1 MYICLTVL
9 IGLLGICIGALI
21 GLGIDSKINHTY
33 ILGMNDTS
41 EKFTKNLLD
50 IMKSYFD
57 SMLKTEEKFFT
68 NTMTNLAKAVDDI
81 NKVYEKPIWRKTEE
95 ELPPC
100 SGLYYGKIKGN
111 PHGENAM
118 WKVVYNDNE
127 WSLSGYPDNK
137 VEISEWTEIY

>member
-1 MYICLTVL
+1 M
-9 IGLLGICIGALI
+9 G
-21 GLGIDSKINHTY
+21 N
-33 ILGMNDTS
+33 
-41 EKFTKNLLD
+41 
-50 IMKSYFD
+50 YFD
-57 SMLKTEEKFFT
+57 NMIKHEENYFT
-68 NTMTNLAKAVDDI
+68 NTMTGLAKAVDDI

-111 PHGENAM
+111 PYGENAM

>member
-1 MYICLTVL
+1 MDIYLTVL
-9 IGLLGICIGALI
+9 IGLLGLCVGAII
-21 GLGIDSKINHTY
+21 GLGISFKIDHTY
-33 ILGMNDTS
+33 ILEMIDL
-41 EKFTKNLLD
+41 EKE
-50 IMKSYFD
+50 YF
-57 SMLKTEEKFFT
+57 
-68 NTMTNLAKAVDDI
+68 NTITTDLANAVDDI

-137 VEISEWTEIY
+137 VEIGEWTEIY

>member
-1 MYICLTVL
+1 MVL
-9 IGLLGICIGALI
+9 IGLLGLCVGTIIGMVVAE
-21 GLGIDSKINHTY
+21 KINHNY
-33 ILGMNDTS
+33 FLSMNDNFETYLKNIIKI
-41 EKFTKNLLD
+41 EETYFDDVTKN
-50 IMKSYFD
+50 IMSAI
-57 SMLKTEEKFFT
+57 
-68 NTMTNLAKAVDDI
+68 NDI

-100 SGLYYGKIKGN
+100 SGLYYGKKGN
-111 PHGENAM
+111 PYGENAM

>member
-1 MYICLTVL
+1 MDICLTVL
-9 IGLLGICIGALI
+9 VGLLGICIGSLI
-21 GLGIDSKINHTY
+21 GLWISSKINHDY

-50 IMKSYFD
+50 IMVNYFD
-57 SMLKTEEKFFT
+57 NMIKHEENYFI
-68 NTMTNLAKAVDDI
+68 NTMTDLAKAVDDI

>member
-1 MYICLTVL
+1 MCLFFFFFFQAED
-9 IGLLGICIGALI
+9 GIRDFCLSR
-21 GLGIDSKINHTY
+21 GLGDVYKRQ
-33 ILGMNDTS
+33 
-41 EKFTKNLLD
+41 
-50 IMKSYFD
+50 
-57 SMLKTEEKFFT
+57 
-68 NTMTNLAKAVDDI
+68 
-81 NKVYEKPIWRKTEE
+81 VYEKPIWRKTEE

-111 PHGENAM
+111 SYGEHAM

>member
-9 IGLLGICIGALI
+9 IGLLGLCVGAI
-21 GLGIDSKINHTY
+21 
-33 ILGMNDTS
+33 
-41 EKFTKNLLD
+41 
-50 IMKSYFD
+50 
-57 SMLKTEEKFFT
+57 
-68 NTMTNLAKAVDDI
+68 LAKAVDDI

-100 SGLYYGKIKGN
+100 SGLYCGKIKGN
-111 PHGENAM
+111 PYGENAM

>member
-9 IGLLGICIGALI
+9 IGLLGLCVGAIIGIMVAER
-21 GLGIDSKINHTY
+21 INHDYFLNMNNTFETY
-33 ILGMNDTS
+33 FKNMIKIE
-41 EKFTKNLLD
+41 EKYFNNVTKN
-50 IMKSYFD
+50 IMSAI
-57 SMLKTEEKFFT
+57 
-68 NTMTNLAKAVDDI
+68 NDI

-111 PHGENAM
+111 SYGENAM

>member
-1 MYICLTVL
+1 MVL
-9 IGLLGICIGALI
+9 IGLLGLCVGTIIGMVVAE
-21 GLGIDSKINHTY
+21 KINHNY
-33 ILGMNDTS
+33 FLSMNDNFETYFKNIIKI
-41 EKFTKNLLD
+41 EETYFDDVTKN
-50 IMKSYFD
+50 IMSAI
-57 SMLKTEEKFFT
+57 
-68 NTMTNLAKAVDDI
+68 NDI
-81 NKVYEKPIWRKTEE
+81 NNVYEKPIWRKTEE

-127 WSLSGYPDNK
+127 WNLSGCYPDNK

>member
-1 MYICLTVL
+1 MDIYLTIL
-9 IGLLGICIGALI
+9 IGLLGLCVGAII
-21 GLGIDSKINHTY
+21 GLGIDSKINRDYILDY
-33 ILGMNDTS
+33 ILGINNITKEYL
-41 EKFTKNLLD
+41 EKVIDLEKGYFNT
-50 IMKSYFD
+50 IMTD
-57 SMLKTEEKFFT
+57 
-68 NTMTNLAKAVDDI
+68 LAKAVDDI
-81 NKVYEKPIWRKTEE
+81 NKVYEKPIWRKIEE

-100 SGLYYGKIKGN
+100 SGLYYGKIKDN

>member
-1 MYICLTVL
+1 MDICLMVL
-9 IGLLGICIGALI
+9 IGLLGLCVGALI
-21 GLGIDSKINHTY
+21 GLGIDSKINRDY
-33 ILGMNDTS
+33 ILGMNDIS
-41 EKFTKNLLD
+41 KEYLEKVIDLEKG
-50 IMKSYFD
+50 YF
-57 SMLKTEEKFFT
+57 
-68 NTMTNLAKAVDDI
+68 NTIATQLAKEVDDI

-100 SGLYYGKIKGN
+100 SGLYYGKIKDN

>member
-9 IGLLGICIGALI
+9 IGLLGLCVGVMI
-21 GLGIDSKINHTY
+21 GLGIDFKINHTY
-33 ILGMNDTS
+33 ILEMNNN
-41 EKFTKNLLD
+41 TKEYL
-50 IMKSYFD
+50 
-57 SMLKTEEKFFT
+57 E
-68 NTMTNLAKAVDDI
+68 
-81 NKVYEKPIWRKTEE
+81 PIWRKTEE

>member
-1 MYICLTVL
+1 MNMYLTVL
-9 IGLLGICIGALI
+9 IGLIGICIGALI
-21 GLGIDSKINHTY
+21 GLGISFKINHDY

-41 EKFTKNLLD
+41 EKFIKKSID
-50 IMKSYFD
+50 IMVNYFVICSSTKKIILQI
-57 SMLKTEEKFFT
+57 SMTG
-68 NTMTNLAKAVDDI
+68 LAKAVDDI

-118 WKVVYNDNE
+118 WKVIYKDDE
-127 WSLSGYPDNK
+127 WCLAGYPDNK

>member
-1 MYICLTVL
+1 MDICLTVL
-9 IGLLGICIGALI
+9 IGLLVFCVGAII
-21 GLGIDSKINHTY
+21 GLGIDSKINHNY
-33 ILGMNDTS
+33 ILGMNDI
-41 EKFTKNLLD
+41 TKEYLGKVIDL
-50 IMKSYFD
+50 
-57 SMLKTEEKFFT
+57 E
-68 NTMTNLAKAVDDI
+68 

>member
-1 MYICLTVL
+1 MDIYLTVL
-9 IGLLGICIGALI
+9 IGLLGFCVGAIIGMVVAE
-21 GLGIDSKINHTY
+21 KINHDYFLNMNNNFKTY
-33 ILGMNDTS
+33 FTNMIKIE
-41 EKFTKNLLD
+41 EK
-50 IMKSYFD
+50 YFD
-57 SMLKTEEKFFT
+57 DVTKYIMSAI
-68 NTMTNLAKAVDDI
+68 NDI

>member
-1 MYICLTVL
+1 MYIYLMIL

-21 GLGIDSKINHTY
+21 GLGISFKINRDY
-33 ILGMNDTS
+33 ILEMNDIVKEYLREMINL
-41 EKFTKNLLD
+41 EKE
-50 IMKSYFD
+50 YFD
-57 SMLKTEEKFFT
+57 IIATD
-68 NTMTNLAKAVDDI
+68 LAKAVDDI

-95 ELPPC
+95 ELPQY
-100 SGLYYGKIKGN
+100 SGLYYGKIKDN

>member
-1 MYICLTVL
+1 MYIYFTVL
-9 IGLLGICIGALI
+9 IGLMGICMGAI
-21 GLGIDSKINHTY
+21 VGVMVAEKINHDYFLNMNNNFETY
-33 ILGMNDTS
+33 FTNMIKIE
-41 EKFTKNLLD
+41 EK
-50 IMKSYFD
+50 YFD
-57 SMLKTEEKFFT
+57 DVTKYIMSAI
-68 NTMTNLAKAVDDI
+68 NDI

-127 WSLSGYPDNK
+127 WSLSGYHDNK

>member
-1 MYICLTVL
+1 MDIYLTVL
-9 IGLLGICIGALI
+9 IGLLGLCVGVIIGIMVAE
-21 GLGIDSKINHTY
+21 KINHDY
-33 ILGMNDTS
+33 FLSMNDNFETYFKNMIKI
-41 EKFTKNLLD
+41 EEEYFNDVTKN
-50 IMKSYFD
+50 IMSAI
-57 SMLKTEEKFFT
+57 
-68 NTMTNLAKAVDDI
+68 NDI

>member
-1 MYICLTVL
+1 MDICLMVL
-9 IGLLGICIGALI
+9 IGLLGLCAGAIIGMITAEI
-21 GLGIDSKINHTY
+21 INHNYFLSMNNNFETY
-33 ILGMNDTS
+33 FENMIEIE
-41 EKFTKNLLD
+41 EKYFDNVVKD
-50 IMKSYFD
+50 IMSAI
-57 SMLKTEEKFFT
+57 
-68 NTMTNLAKAVDDI
+68 NDI

-118 WKVVYNDNE
+118 WKVVYKDDK

>member
-1 MYICLTVL
+1 MYIYFTVL
-9 IGLLGICIGALI
+9 IGLMGICMGAI
-21 GLGIDSKINHTY
+21 VGVMVAEKINHDYFLNMNNNFETY
-33 ILGMNDTS
+33 FTNMIKIE
-41 EKFTKNLLD
+41 EK
-50 IMKSYFD
+50 YFD
-57 SMLKTEEKFFT
+57 DVTKYIMSAI
-68 NTMTNLAKAVDDI
+68 NDI

-111 PHGENAM
+111 PHGENSM

>member
-1 MYICLTVL
+1 MYIYFTVL
-9 IGLLGICIGALI
+9 IGLMGICMGAI
-21 GLGIDSKINHTY
+21 VGVMVAEKINHDYFLNMNNNFETY
-33 ILGMNDTS
+33 FTNMIKIE
-41 EKFTKNLLD
+41 EK
-50 IMKSYFD
+50 YFD
-57 SMLKTEEKFFT
+57 DVTKYIMSAI
-68 NTMTNLAKAVDDI
+68 NDI
-81 NKVYEKPIWRKTEE
+81 NKVYEKPIWRKTDE

-100 SGLYYGKIKGN
+100 SGLYYGKMKGN

>member
-1 MYICLTVL
+1 M
-9 IGLLGICIGALI
+9 
-21 GLGIDSKINHTY
+21 INNNY

-41 EKFTKNLLD
+41 EEFTKNLLY
-50 IMKSYFD
+50 IMKNYFD
-57 SMLKTEEKFFT
+57 SMLKTEDKYFT
-68 NTMTNLAKAVDDI
+68 NTMTELAKAVDDI

>member
-9 IGLLGICIGALI
+9 IGLLGLCVGAII
-21 GLGIDSKINHTY
+21 GLGIDFKINHTY
-33 ILGMNDTS
+33 ILEMNNITKDYL
-41 EKFTKNLLD
+41 EKMIDLQKG
-50 IMKSYFD
+50 YF
-57 SMLKTEEKFFT
+57 
-68 NTMTNLAKAVDDI
+68 NTIATDLAKSVDDI

-100 SGLYYGKIKGN
+100 SGLYYRKIKGN
-111 PHGENAM
+111 PHVENAM

>member
-1 MYICLTVL
+1 MDICLTVL
-9 IGLLGICIGALI
+9 IGLMGICIGALI
-21 GLGIDSKINHTY
+21 GLGIAFKINRDY
-33 ILGMNDTS
+33 ILGMNDVS

-50 IMKSYFD
+50 IMKNYFD
-57 SMLKTEEKFFT
+57 
-68 NTMTNLAKAVDDI
+68 NTMTGLAKAVDDI
-81 NKVYEKPIWRKTEE
+81 NKVYEKPIWRKAEE